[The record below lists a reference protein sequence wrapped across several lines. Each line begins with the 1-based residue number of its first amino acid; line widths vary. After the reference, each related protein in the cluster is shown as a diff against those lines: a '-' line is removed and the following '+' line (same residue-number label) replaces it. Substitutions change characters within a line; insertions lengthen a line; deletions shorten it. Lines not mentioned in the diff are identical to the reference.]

1 MSSSTPPLCAPATS
15 PTPGAMEEDSQ
26 LWLDTA
32 GNARGGLGRGC
43 SHPEIQGWGSL
54 CGAGPAQ
61 FVPPRAGDTPSSAGG
76 GGKKENTRK
85 IKLIQLQ
92 EGAAAAEG
100 AGGGEVS
107 HDMRSVTENSLYS
120 IVLMVLLSTGI
131 CLGFSRAREWFQ
143 TRAAAAGESLS
154 SPAVQGR
161 SNSSRPSLKAQ
172 LEDKGSCAEL
182 GKRKENQTKPSL
194 EDLGLL
200 QLIPGVVVD

>member
-1 MSSSTPPLCAPATS
+1 MLGAGWVGAVPTRRSKDGGACA
-15 PTPGAMEEDSQ
+15 
-26 LWLDTA
+26 
-32 GNARGGLGRGC
+32 GLG
-43 SHPEIQGWGSL
+43 QLSL
-54 CGAGPAQ
+54 CHPGLGTLQ
-61 FVPPRAGDTPSSAGG
+61 VLLGVGER
-76 GGKKENTRK
+76 KKENTRK
-85 IKLIQLQ
+85 IKLVQPQ
-92 EGAAAAEG
+92 HGAAAAEG
-100 AGGGEVS
+100 AGGGDVS
-107 HDMRSVTENSLYS
+107 QDMRSVTENSLYS